1 MNPLQPREAAPE
13 WLRIARTFK
22 GIRETI
28 AGQLNPLIAAM
39 FKSTHFP
46 LEKLTPTTAWCAA
59 LISHCFL
66 MAGAP
71 SPRTANAAACALF
84 GFPCEPRPGALIVLA
99 PGVVGAGI
107 SGHVGFWE
115 QELTADNFWLYS
127 GNCQNTAKSHV
138 YPVARIVACRW
149 PYDLTFPAPP
159 QAA

>member
-1 MNPLQPREAAPE
+1 MIPTQPHDPEPE
-13 WLRIARTFK
+13 WLRIARQFK
-22 GIRETI
+22 GIREVI
-28 AGQLNPLIAAM
+28 AGKLNPLIADM

-46 LEKLTPTTAWCAA
+46 LDKLTITTAWCAA
-59 LISHCFL
+59 LVSCSL
-66 MAGAP
+66 AKAGAP

-84 GFPCEPRPGALIVLA
+84 GYACEPRPGALIVLA

-115 QELTADNFWLYS
+115 QEMTADNFWLYS

-138 YPVARIVACRW
+138 YPKSRITACRW
-149 PYDLTFPAPP
+149 PYDLTLPAPP